1 MMGRAWLLAALAAGG
16 MMAGVTL
23 AAADEAP
30 ANGADVEVVYE
41 LAPYYSS
48 IGVYVPLTAQPVQ
61 KLGAATELQIYRTLL
76 LDAFLPR
83 FMLLEAS
90 IYPMPLA
97 GVYLKKNH
105 RGIYDSADFG
115 NGFNLI
121 DSVTAGFEEPYALSA
136 FFGNVVDYAAPEAT
150 RGEINRG
157 HVGYL
162 LSAGN
167 YHIKANELIADDWF
181 ELEYK
186 LKSDRHYRDHRLSM
200 SYRIGIKLHHNPD
213 ITDVVYLGLR
223 RNHLDYDAPTRWLP
237 LLENSNIAYRVSA
250 DTRDFVLVDQELT
263 VGKKWPLKRYGAA
276 LALDVGL
283 VWYSQRKY
291 SGALADTGRDH
302 LTVIL
307 RPTIEF

>member
-1 MMGRAWLLAALAAGG
+1 MRLTWLCAALAAGAG
-16 MMAGVTL
+16 WAGVAQ
-23 AAADEAP
+23 AAGDEAP

-48 IGVYVPLTAQPVQ
+48 IGVYVPLTEQPVQ
-61 KLGAATELQIYRTLL
+61 RLGAASELHIYRTLL
-76 LDAFLPR
+76 LDAFVPR

-90 IYPMPLA
+90 VYPMPLA

-105 RGIYDSADFG
+105 RGSYDSADFG

-121 DSVTAGFEEPYALSA
+121 ESVTAGFEEPYALSA

-162 LSAGN
+162 VSAGN
-167 YHIKANELIADDWF
+167 YHIKASELIRDDWV

-223 RNHLDYDAPTRWLP
+223 RNHLDYDAPTRLLP
-237 LLENSNIAYRVSA
+237 LLENSNIAYRISA
-250 DTRDFVLVDQELT
+250 AARDFVLVDQEFT
-263 VGKKWPLKRYGAA
+263 VGKKWPLRRHGVA

-283 VWYSQRKY
+283 LWHSDRKY
-291 SGALADTGRDH
+291 SGALADGRRDH
-302 LTVIL
+302 LTLLL
-307 RPTIEF
+307 RPALEF